1 MTTTPSS
8 TNGGDAMSPLPAER
22 SGAPVDNATTSR
34 TAALR
39 EDTADVAGTVK
50 QGVSDVAQEAGEQ
63 AREVAGKAKDQA
75 RDFVDQ
81 ASSEVRT
88 RANEQAERAA
98 AGLEQLASRVQA
110 LVAGRPEDAGPL
122 RDYAVEAG
130 QRAQRAAEQLRAR
143 GADGVLDDM
152 RSFARRRPGAF
163 LAGAAVAGFM
173 VGRLV
178 KAQRANA
185 SDPVSSRSPDGSRDG
200 RSQAEST
207 RLQGGGSAVYGAA
220 PATTEVPLVQPYP
233 TPGLEEYPT
242 GVAGVVGAVE
252 GEPRR

>member
-1 MTTTPSS
+1 
-8 TNGGDAMSPLPAER
+8 
-22 SGAPVDNATTSR
+22 
-34 TAALR
+34 
-39 EDTADVAGTVK
+39 VK
-50 QGVSDVAQEAGEQ
+50 QGVSDVAQEAGDQ

-81 ASSEVRT
+81 ASSEVRA
-88 RANEQAERAA
+88 RADEQAQRAA

-122 RDYAVEAG
+122 RDYATEIG
-130 QRAQRAAEQLRAR
+130 QRTQRAADQLRTR
-143 GADGVLDDM
+143 GADGVLDDV

-178 KAQRANA
+178 RAQRANA
-185 SDPVSSRSPDGSRDG
+185 SDPVGSGTPYGSRHGFD
-200 RSQAEST
+200 RDE
-207 RLQGGGSAVYGAA
+207 GGLVPSGGPPVYGTA
-220 PATTEVPLVQPYP
+220 PTTPVISPVQPYP

-252 GEPRR
+252 GETRP